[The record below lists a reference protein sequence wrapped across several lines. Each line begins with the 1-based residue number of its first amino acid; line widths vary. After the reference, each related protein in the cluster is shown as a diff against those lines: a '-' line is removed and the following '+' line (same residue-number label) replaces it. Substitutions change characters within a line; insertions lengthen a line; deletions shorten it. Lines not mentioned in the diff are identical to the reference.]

1 MSFTVTGRTTLEVPP
16 IKNSRFIATVAP
28 VSTMAEALAVV
39 DEVAAAGPRANHHC
53 WAVRLSDGTS
63 RSSDDGE
70 PSGSA
75 GRPILARLEGREVE
89 DCVVVVSRW
98 FGGTKLGVGGLVRAY
113 GGCAGA
119 ALDAADK
126 VAVVRTV
133 MLTVDHGYGDT
144 GLLDGV
150 FAEVGASVAGA
161 DYGAAVRRTLI
172 VLPEQVATL
181 RRRVVEA
188 TAGRAAV
195 SESAS
200 AGE

>member
-1 MSFTVTGRTTLEVPP
+1 MSWSVTARSTHEVPP

-28 VSTMAEALAVV
+28 VTTMDAALSVV
-39 DEVAAAGPRANHHC
+39 AEVAAAGPRANHHC
-53 WAVRLSDGTS
+53 WAVRLSDGTT

-113 GGCAGA
+113 GGCAGT

-126 VAVVRTV
+126 VEVVRTV
-133 MLTVDHGYGDT
+133 SVAVGHGYGDT
-144 GLLDGV
+144 GVIDAV
-150 FAEVGASVAGA
+150 FAELSATVEGA
-161 DYGAAVRRTLI
+161 DYGAAVSRRVT
-172 VLPEQVATL
+172 VLPEQVELL
-181 RRRVVEA
+181 RARVVEA
-188 TAGRAAV
+188 TAGRATVAV
-195 SESAS
+195 
-200 AGE
+200 G